1 MRRKTAMIDVSVFI
15 GIISGCYLLLTA
27 IGIETGMKL
36 FYHPASMLIVLGGT
50 VCATLVHFPVTQLFK
65 LYGRL
70 KVVFKP
76 SAINYKK
83 DIDHIMKLS
92 NTYRQESRLALEKE
106 LPKINDHFLKHG
118 LELLIDNVDPDEI
131 KNMLEKNLSFIEI
144 RHEQGIHFFDTMA
157 QYAPGF
163 GFMGTLIGLVML
175 LSELENPENL
185 GPSMSTALVT
195 TFYGILL
202 ANLIFLP
209 LAGRLRIVSNEEVV
223 QKKMY
228 IEGIYA
234 MANNETNYM
243 VFEKMTMCLPD
254 KERKKV
260 GDSKQKPSAKKNA

>member
-1 MRRKTAMIDVSVFI
+1 MIDISVFI
-15 GIISGCYLLLTA
+15 GIFSGCYLLLKA
-27 IGIETGMKL
+27 IGIETGMQL
-36 FYHPASMLIVLGGT
+36 FYHPSSLLIVFGGT

-70 KVVFKP
+70 KVALKP
-76 SAINYKK
+76 SAIHNHK
-83 DIDHIMKLS
+83 DIENILKLA
-92 NTYRQESRLALEKE
+92 NIYRQESRLSLEKE
-106 LPKINDHFLKHG
+106 LPKIKDHFLKHA
-118 LELLIDNVDPDEI
+118 LELLIDNVEPDEI

-163 GFMGTLIGLVML
+163 GFLGTLIGLVML

-202 ANLIFLP
+202 ANLMFLP
-209 LAGRLRIVSNEEVV
+209 LAGRLRIASNEDVV

-243 VFEKMTMCLPD
+243 LFEKMTMCLPD

-260 GDSKQKPSAKKNA
+260 GSNKDKSSINKDAK